1 MPSRARADHRT
12 RTDRT
17 TPLTLPQRLL
27 LVRHGETALNAAR
40 ILQPADTPL
49 SARGLEQARAL
60 SRRLAVEPLAAIWS
74 SDLPRAWQTAEA
86 VAAGRGIAAEPL
98 LQERNFGDLRGRAYD
113 SLGFDPIARS
123 EAPPGGESLAEFER
137 RIDLAFDLA
146 LAALAGL
153 PGSLVLVT
161 HGLVIRSLLARRV
174 ELAPGLALPERI
186 GNTALSVV
194 EPGAPPRAVRI
205 DCTAHLD
212 AARADDPRA
221 LSGA

>member
-1 MPSRARADHRT
+1 M
-12 RTDRT
+12 
-17 TPLTLPQRLL
+17 TPPQRLL

-40 ILQPADTPL
+40 ILQPPDTPL
-49 SARGLEQARAL
+49 SERGLEQARAL
-60 SRRLAVEPLAAIWS
+60 ARRLAAEPISTIWS

-86 VAAGRGIAAEPL
+86 VAAGRSIAAEPL

-113 SLGFDPIARS
+113 SLGFDPLAGS

-137 RIDLAFDLA
+137 RIDRAFDLA
-146 LAALAGL
+146 LATLAGL
-153 PGSLVLVT
+153 PGALVLVT
-161 HGLVIRSLLARRV
+161 HGLVIRSLLERRV
-174 ELAPGLALPERI
+174 ELAPGLTLPQRI

-194 EPGAPPRAVRI
+194 EPGAPPRAVRV

-212 AARADDPRA
+212 ASRADDPRA

>member
-1 MPSRARADHRT
+1 M
-12 RTDRT
+12 
-17 TPLTLPQRLL
+17 RLL

-40 ILQPADTPL
+40 ILQPPDTPL

-60 SRRLAVEPLAAIWS
+60 AHRLAGEPIAEIWS

-86 VAAGRGIAAEPL
+86 IAAGRGIAAEPL

-113 SLGFDPIARS
+113 SLGFDPLAVAA
-123 EAPPGGESLAEFER
+123 APPGGESVAEFEA
-137 RIDLAFDLA
+137 RIDRAFELA
-146 LAALAGL
+146 LAALALLSGA
-153 PGSLVLVT
+153 LVLVT

-174 ELAPGLALPERI
+174 ELAPGVALPERI
-186 GNTALSVV
+186 GNTALSVI
-194 EPGAPPRAVRI
+194 EPGVPPRAVRI

-212 AARADDPRA
+212 ATRADDPRA